1 MKIEIRDHVVSIVT
15 TIGQITRNDTMVE
28 VNGTSAIV
36 SKTLEFCVDKGKF
49 GKIETDI
56 PFMMNHR
63 TAESL
68 KNVASRIKSNSAFKY
83 IDFRKPETVSPD
95 YREYDYCDIIITDNA
110 ISEPEKFSV
119 KKDDAILDDLG
130 KFYMPVFLD
139 YVKLDK
145 LKLV

>member
-15 TIGQITRNDTMVE
+15 AIGQITRNDTMVE

-56 PFMMNHR
+56 PFTMSHR
-63 TAESL
+63 TADAF
-68 KNVASRIKSNSAFKY
+68 KNVAARIKSNSAYKY
-83 IDFRKPETVSPD
+83 IDFRKPETVSSNC
-95 YREYDYCDIIITDNA
+95 REYDYCDVIITDNA
-110 ISEPEKFSV
+110 TSEPEKFSV

-130 KFYMPVFLD
+130 KFYMPTFLD